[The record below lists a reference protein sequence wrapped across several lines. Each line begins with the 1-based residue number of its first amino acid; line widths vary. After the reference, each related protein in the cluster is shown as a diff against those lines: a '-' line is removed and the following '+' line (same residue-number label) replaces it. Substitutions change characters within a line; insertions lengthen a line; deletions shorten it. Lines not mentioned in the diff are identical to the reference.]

1 MPGDDRGRVDARL
14 QELHRLRTAK
24 EHQTRI
30 FLDRSRWLVLNQ
42 NKSAVAILCVSQVIR
57 DLMRGQA
64 HLAPML
70 HDLQLEWDEL
80 AVTER
85 QEAVW
90 DAEVYPRLNPG
101 NKAA

>member
-1 MPGDDRGRVDARL
+1 MPRDNRGRVDARL
-14 QELHRLRTAK
+14 QELHRLRTTK
-24 EHQTRI
+24 EHQTWI
-30 FLDRSRWLVLNQ
+30 FLDRSRRLVLDQ
-42 NKSAVAILCVSQVIR
+42 NKSAVAVLCVSQVIR

-64 HLAPML
+64 HLASML
-70 HDLQLEWDEL
+70 NDLQLERDKL
-80 AVTER
+80 AVTKR